1 MIPEIEMRDIPNTAT
16 PDVGTCP
23 ALHSRPIAGVRH
35 LDVFDVDVLY
45 YVIDSGILREGANG
59 DTTRIRKGGSA
70 FLPIEEDKR
79 TK

>member
-35 LDVFDVDVLY
+35 LDVSVEFSSEMGFAWADY
-45 YVIDSGILREGANG
+45 
-59 DTTRIRKGGSA
+59 
-70 FLPIEEDKR
+70 KR
-79 TK
+79 G